1 MPALLPLA
9 SPTPRV
15 TTPKMLAR
23 RPSSKALW
31 PMTAFMP
38 GSRRTSRLV
47 GGSRD
52 PIGVFHGVGL
62 GVLDD
67 DAVAR
72 ERVSVE
78 VAFEHD
84 RRRVRPVVEQRRLVP
99 VVNDQHLHALAG
111 DAEGDSVA
119 RCVAEAAGH
128 HRSLYPE
135 PVGTE

>member
-1 MPALLPLA
+1 MAALLPLA

-15 TTPKMLAR
+15 TTPAMPAR
-23 RPSSKALW
+23 RPSRTALW
-31 PMTAFMP
+31 PMAAFM
-38 GSRRTSRLV
+38 SESLWTSRLV

-52 PIGVFHGVGL
+52 PIGVFDGVGL

-72 ERVSVE
+72 ERVAVE

-84 RRRVRPVVEQRRLVP
+84 RRRVRPVVEQRRLVA

-111 DAEGDSVA
+111 DAE
-119 RCVAEAAGH
+119 R
-128 HRSLYPE
+128 
-135 PVGTE
+135 